1 VEELLA
7 RIWENLTGRLDGP
20 MKFRFLLQ
28 PAMAA
33 IFAIKAGL
41 KDARESRPPYF
52 WTIFT
57 DPSQRH
63 ELVRE
68 GWKAVSKVF
77 IVAVIIDMIYQY
89 LVFHWFYPGEAQII
103 AFVLAFIPY
112 LLIRGPVN
120 RIARAGKILGKEP
133 NN

>member
-1 VEELLA
+1 VDELFT

-28 PAMAA
+28 PTMAA

-41 KDARESRPPYF
+41 KDARESRPAYF
-52 WTIFT
+52 WTMFT
-57 DPSQRH
+57 DPSQGD
-63 ELVRE
+63 ELLRE
-68 GWKAVSKVF
+68 GWKAVSRVF
-77 IVAVIIDMIYQY
+77 IVAVVMDVVYQY
-89 LVFHWFYPGEAQII
+89 LVFRWFYPGEALTV

-120 RIARAGKILGKEP
+120 RIARRW
-133 NN
+133 

>member
-1 VEELLA
+1 M
-7 RIWENLTGRLDGP
+7 WENLTGRLDGP

-28 PAMAA
+28 PTMAI

-57 DPSQRH
+57 EPSQRR
-63 ELVRE
+63 ELLRN
-68 GWKAVSKVF
+68 GWQAVSKVF
-77 IVAVIIDMIYQY
+77 IVAVVMDAVYQY
-89 LVFHWFYPGEAQII
+89 LVFSWFYPGEAVIVAFI
-103 AFVLAFIPY
+103 LAFVPY

-120 RIARAGKILGKEP
+120 RIARAGKILRKERTL
-133 NN
+133 NE